1 VGRDGAVAQ
10 LVAVREPSGKLRVRR
25 QDPGAARPVDSTMES
40 VGAQLALV
48 DLDLDGVPE
57 LVTTS
62 ELSPDVLLVSS
73 VARSGQ
79 LTPRL
84 RFPARDGVRAV
95 GVCPPEQKG
104 APGLV
109 AVVGSEVWLVR

>member
-1 VGRDGAVAQ
+1 
-10 LVAVREPSGKLRVRR
+10 
-25 QDPGAARPVDSTMES
+25 
-40 VGAQLALV
+40 
-48 DLDLDGVPE
+48 
-57 LVTTS
+57 
-62 ELSPDVLLVSS
+62 VLLVSS